1 MIISSPPFQV
11 NQELWGLLGCGPGA
25 TCQRGHPMTDREIRP
40 FNKSGVEPSRQAQ
53 SQQGD
58 LESGLCPKAHH
69 VRDANQLTP
78 PVVFPHLPVDQLR
91 CHLPL
96 TPSPTH
102 LKPLPKMGRE
112 EHKSTNLSHHS

>member
-1 MIISSPPFQV
+1 
-11 NQELWGLLGCGPGA
+11 
-25 TCQRGHPMTDREIRP
+25 MTDREIRP
-40 FNKSGVEPSRQAQ
+40 CNKSGVESSRQAQ

-69 VRDANQLTP
+69 VRDAKQLTP
-78 PVVFPHLPVDQLR
+78 PVVFVQLPVDQLR

-102 LKPLPKMGRE
+102 LKPLPKWAEKRIE
-112 EHKSTNLSHHS
+112 VQV